1 MANVKL
7 SQLQELKN
15 ITKDQAQESYV
26 MVVAYDDTGKLK
38 NYRTKV
44 SELSKYVETDGV
56 IQGTLTADEITRMI
70 NNAIKDHETI
80 NTPEETIIIPEKLIE
95 VDTTL
100 KDVTSKVGTVESTV
114 TDVKT
119 TLDETTTKV
128 DTIDSTV
135 TDVKTTL
142 DETTT
147 KVDTIDST
155 VTDVKITLD
164 ETTTKVENNKTA
176 ITNINKE
183 IEILKTT
190 TPNLDCVTEEHAIG
204 IFEECFKKINDI

>member
-135 TDVKTTL
+135 TDVK
-142 DETTT
+142 
-147 KVDTIDST
+147 
-155 VTDVKITLD
+155 ITLD